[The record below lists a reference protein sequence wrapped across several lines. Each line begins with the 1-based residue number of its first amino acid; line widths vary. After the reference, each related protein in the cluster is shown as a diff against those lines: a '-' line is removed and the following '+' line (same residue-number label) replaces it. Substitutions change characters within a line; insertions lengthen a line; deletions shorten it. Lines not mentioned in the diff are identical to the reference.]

1 MCGIVGFVSS
11 NGLPENTLSTLRQMA
26 DRIRH
31 RGPDDAGYWI
41 DREAGVALAH
51 RRLSILDLSPA
62 GHQPMASAS
71 GRYQVIFNGEIYNH
85 VALRRDLETI
95 GGAPAWRGHSD
106 TEVMLAA
113 FERWGLEESL
123 RRFEGMFAFALWDR
137 ADRVLYLAR
146 DRLGEK
152 PLFYGQFGDT
162 FLFSSEIKALRLHPD
177 FSPKID
183 RSALTL
189 FIRHNYIPAPKS
201 IWAGLSKLAPAHY
214 LRIDPRSGKA
224 GTPRSYWDFSE
235 IVERGIADPIKDEH
249 EAVEALDKL
258 LRNAVSS
265 CMEADVPLGAF
276 LSGGIDSSTIVALMQ
291 AQSSRAVK
299 TFSIGFHEKE
309 YDESAHAKAVANHL
323 GTEHTELFVTPHDAL
338 AVIPKLPHIW
348 DEPFSDASQIP
359 TYLLSSLT
367 RQHVTVSLS
376 GDAGDELFGG
386 YERYFAVG
394 ARERRLA
401 QIPASMKSV
410 LGRALQTSAVG
421 AMARLADSGLTGR
434 RALRLSDRL
443 PAVGRI
449 LSGGNGDLYREFVSH
464 WKDPAAI
471 VLQGEDSAT
480 AFDQPH
486 LASRTIREA
495 MMIIDTLSYLPDDIM
510 VKVDRASMAAS
521 LESRAP
527 FLNHR
532 VVEFAWHLPMS
543 QKMRGNTGKW
553 ALRQVLYRYVPSALV
568 DRPKMGFGVP
578 IDNWLRGPL
587 REWAEDLLS
596 VEKLRNDGFFDYRPI
611 RKKWEEH
618 MKGDQGWHYY
628 LWDILMFQA
637 WWDVQDLSHAAPSAS
652 MKASEPEFQA

>member
-1 MCGIVGFVSS
+1 MCGIVGFVSPR
-11 NGLPENTLSTLRQMA
+11 GLPEGASSILRQMA
-26 DRIRH
+26 DRIAH
-31 RGPDDAGYWI
+31 RGPDDAGDWI
-41 DREAGVALAH
+41 DEEAGVALAH

-71 GRYQVIFNGEIYNH
+71 GRYHIIFNGEIYNH
-85 VALRRDLETI
+85 LALRREIETA
-95 GGAPAWRGHSD
+95 GGAPEWRGHSD

-113 FERWGLEESL
+113 FERWGIEESL

-137 ADRVLYLAR
+137 ANRILYLAR

-152 PLFYGQFGDT
+152 PLYYGKFGDT
-162 FLFSSEIKALRLHPD
+162 YLFSSEIKAIRPHPD
-177 FSPKID
+177 FSPKVD

-189 FIRHNYIPAPKS
+189 FVRHNYIPAPRS
-201 IWAGLSKLAPAHY
+201 IWAGLSKLPPAHY

-224 GTPRSYWDFSE
+224 ETPRSYWDFGE
-235 IVERGIADPIKDEH
+235 IVEQGIANPIGDEQ
-249 EAVEALDKL
+249 EAVEMLDKL

-291 AQSSRAVK
+291 EQSSRSVK

-323 GTEHTELFVTPHDAL
+323 GTEHTELFVTPRDAL

-394 ARERRLA
+394 ERERNLA
-401 QIPASMKSV
+401 RIPIPVRSV
-410 LGRALQTSAVG
+410 LGQTLQTSAVSAIAG
-421 AMARLADSGLTGR
+421 LIDSRLAGL
-434 RALRLSDRL
+434 RALHLLDRL
-443 PAVGRI
+443 PALGRI
-449 LSGGNGDLYREFVSH
+449 LSGGNGELYREFVSH
-464 WKDPAAI
+464 WKNPAAL
-471 VLQGEDSAT
+471 VLRGEDSTT
-480 AFDQPH
+480 AFDQSY
-486 LASRTIREA
+486 LAARSIREA
-495 MMIIDTLSYLPDDIM
+495 MMIIDTLSYLPDDIL

-527 FLNHR
+527 FLNHH
-532 VVEFAWHLPMS
+532 VVEFAWRLPMS
-543 QKMRGNTGKW
+543 QKIRGNTGKW
-553 ALRQVLYRYVPSALV
+553 ALRQVLYRYVPAALV

-578 IDNWLRGPL
+578 IDNWLRGHL
-587 REWAEDLLS
+587 RDWAENLLS

-618 MKGDQGWHYY
+618 VKGEHDWHYY

-637 WWDVQDLSHAAPSAS
+637 WWDAQEPSWTDPS
-652 MKASEPEFQA
+652 LKPSKPEFQI